1 MLPSSVRRVVATA
14 PQSPLLSSLPRGTA
28 ATTAARTFRASQ
40 RRRYSSSKPS
50 RDNGSDDSPVRQS
63 VQPASEAKE
72 AKTTETKT
80 RKRKAKDTSSK
91 HQFLPS
97 VPTTAHIPT
106 DCKSWSEK
114 LSLLSLVFPC
124 WDHMAHIS
132 ANTKPSLSVLAL
144 SSFFSLHRP
153 ISVTCGLPRNI
164 TEDVFATIFTPQ
176 TRGQKATEV
185 MSTLSRTVQSLEQP
199 MARISL
205 QQSHDTADEHH
216 QRINLLNADDADV
229 NVTLQ
234 INNMSGQ
241 FLPFRPPPV
250 PQPESAI
257 SSESHTVEADA
268 QQDTQKRVYKAL
280 FTIEETTDHNG
291 EVRIMA
297 HTPELIEMPAAR
309 DGEAV
314 EEGAMEDSE
323 VPQTF
328 LRRMALRQQEYEDTL
343 QSRRTMLAISVKRQR
358 KLRMK
363 KKKYKKLTKRLRH
376 ERLKHGR
383 T

>member
-1 MLPSSVRRVVATA
+1 MLPSVRRVVATA
-14 PQSPLLSSLPRGTA
+14 PQSHLLSSLPRGAT
-28 ATTAARTFRASQ
+28 ATTTTRTLTATQ

-50 RDNGSDDSPVRQS
+50 RDNGSEDSPVRQS
-63 VQPASEAKE
+63 VQPSSETKTAE

-80 RKRKAKDTSSK
+80 RKRKAKDTASK
-91 HQFLPS
+91 QQFPS

-106 DCKSWSEK
+106 D
-114 LSLLSLVFPC
+114 FF
-124 WDHMAHIS
+124 
-132 ANTKPSLSVLAL
+132 AL

-164 TEDVFATIFTPQ
+164 TEDAFSSIFTPL
-176 TRGQKATEV
+176 TRGQKAAEV
-185 MSTLSRTVQSLEQP
+185 MTTLSRTVQGLEQP

-205 QQSHDTADEHH
+205 QQSSDVAENDRSHH
-216 QRINLLNADDADV
+216 QQHERAGMRNADGSDV
-229 NVTLQ
+229 SVTLQ

-250 PQPESAI
+250 PQPESAV
-257 SSESHTVEADA
+257 SESAKSEADA
-268 QQDTQKRVYKAL
+268 VEENARQDMQTRVYKAV
-280 FTIEETTDHNG
+280 FTIEETTDSNG

-297 HTPELIEMPAAR
+297 HTPELIEEPDASSNAAE
-309 DGEAV
+309 EAV
-314 EEGAMEDSE
+314 MEEPG

-328 LRRMALRQQEYEDTL
+328 IGRMALRQQQHDDAL
-343 QSRRTMLAISVKRQR
+343 RSRRTMLAISVKRQR
-358 KLRMK
+358 RLKMK